1 MPVIQLGEN
10 TNIVGTYNKSLYDAD
25 GFHIIDVQ
33 APYIDGKFPV
43 TYSTKNVTFTAKGK
57 FAAPDYKGQTLE
69 LVGEWRYDNKY
80 KAYVFVVDYTI
91 PSLPKT
97 EDDAIKFIR
106 SIHGLGEKLAKRICS
121 VFHADMEKAA
131 EDKDILLSSVKGMKN
146 YTAEAFCDA
155 VKRVNV
161 SAEMTRL
168 LKDMVASS
176 TIRSIAVKYGTDA
189 MSIMSDNPYRMVTE
203 R

>member
-80 KAYVFVVDYTI
+80 KA
-91 PSLPKT
+91 
-97 EDDAIKFIR
+97 
-106 SIHGLGEKLAKRICS
+106 
-121 VFHADMEKAA
+121 
-131 EDKDILLSSVKGMKN
+131 
-146 YTAEAFCDA
+146 
-155 VKRVNV
+155 
-161 SAEMTRL
+161 
-168 LKDMVASS
+168 
-176 TIRSIAVKYGTDA
+176 
-189 MSIMSDNPYRMVTE
+189 
-203 R
+203 